1 MQKGEMRSSRGTAS
15 SLTAVFTQF
24 WKPAESYR
32 LLLDGRS
39 AGIAM
44 IASVIVI
51 SAVGYLP
58 AALVDWQELE
68 TEWRSQRVP
77 ELIEEGRTAAE
88 ADSVVTGEIDEM
100 RNMAG
105 NLPMARLVERGILA
119 VLAGLTA
126 FGVVYAVEGRKV
138 GRLTDY
144 LTSSMLSQ
152 SAYMMTG
159 AVLIVLVNILDVP
172 PDARL
177 NLSILVPVDTP
188 DPSRLHVF
196 LFRFLESLD
205 IPSVA
210 CLLLWGSGLSAMAE
224 RDRTWGLRLV
234 FSVYLLGILLISL
247 PVMFAPAA

>member
-1 MQKGEMRSSRGTAS
+1 MRTSSGTVS
-15 SLTAVFTQF
+15 SLMTVFTQF
-24 WKPAESYR
+24 WRPAGSYR
-32 LLLDGRS
+32 LLLDVRS

-44 IASVIVI
+44 IASIIVI
-51 SAVGYLP
+51 SVAGYLP
-58 AALVDWQELE
+58 AVLVNWQELE

-77 ELIEEGRTAAE
+77 ELLEDGRTAAE
-88 ADSVVTGEIDEM
+88 ADSMVTGEMDDM
-100 RNMAG
+100 RSMAG

-144 LTSSMLSQ
+144 FTSSVLSQ
-152 SAYMMTG
+152 SAYMLSG
-159 AVLIVLVNILDVP
+159 AVLVVLVGLLDVP

-196 LFRFLESLD
+196 VFRFLESLD
-205 IPSVA
+205 IPSVV
-210 CLLLWGSGLSAMAE
+210 CLLLWGTGLAAMTG